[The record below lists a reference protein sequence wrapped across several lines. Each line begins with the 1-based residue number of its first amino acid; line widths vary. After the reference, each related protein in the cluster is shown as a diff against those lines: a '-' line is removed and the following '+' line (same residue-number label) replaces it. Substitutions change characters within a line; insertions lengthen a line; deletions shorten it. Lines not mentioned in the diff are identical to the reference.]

1 MCMVEQR
8 DVGVISHSIKL
19 LKAAINFP
27 IETERNVRD
36 RTKKK
41 NSENV
46 VSLKFFDGKRK
57 RVFFC
62 FSNIYFVA
70 ATRHLA
76 SVCVTRKRAGIR
88 IDGWNRDCAS
98 AGGPLLRCHFGQL
111 WGAMANGFLRLQT
124 LVGPSQ
130 GCCWPSNNNGKNYR
144 YRKSVYLLELTK
156 TPSLAWLERSQSTVT
171 Y

>member
-1 MCMVEQR
+1 MAEQR

-41 NSENV
+41 TVKMSFHWNFSMRNESE
-46 VSLKFFDGKRK
+46 
-57 RVFFC
+57 FFC
-62 FSNIYFVA
+62 FSNFYFVA

-76 SVCVTRKRAGIR
+76 SVCATRKRAGIR

-130 GCCWPSNNNGKNYR
+130 GCC
-144 YRKSVYLLELTK
+144 
-156 TPSLAWLERSQSTVT
+156 
-171 Y
+171 